1 MAADLT
7 PTTERM
13 PMDMTMGPM
22 MGWAWLLVWV
32 LFLAVLGVGVV
43 FLVRSLTDRGDR
55 AGSRA
60 MVILEER
67 FARGEID
74 RDEFEERK
82 RALES

>member
-1 MAADLT
+1 
-7 PTTERM
+7 
-13 PMDMTMGPM
+13 MDMTMGPM